1 MKIVFVVPD
10 MAGGGTERV
19 ISLLANEYVKRGI
32 ETAILSFAGNQQS
45 YPLDDRVETVSAGMP
60 SGGNPVV
67 RLHRLFFMR
76 EYFKKNRNCYI
87 FSFSTIGT
95 GFVVL
100 ATLFHKR
107 RMLVSERSDPRAY
120 DRKRYRDF
128 FYGFADCLVCQTE
141 EAVKCFPKKL
151 QKKARVIGNPV
162 DNAVP
167 MPFEGTRSKRITT
180 AGRLEEV
187 KNHKMLIEAF
197 GMFSEAFP
205 DYTLDIYGKGS
216 LEEELKRFASD
227 RGLASSVIFH
237 GFCSDVKEEIRDS
250 SIFVLSSN
258 YEGVSNSMIEA
269 MAMGIPVIATDCP
282 IGGSRTYIEDGVNG
296 LLVPIKDPVSLSEA
310 MKRLAGD
317 PELADDLS
325 NNAATIRDKCS
336 MEKIADQ
343 MLEAAGIKYA
353 GGEEI

>member
-45 YPLDDRVETVSAGMP
+45 YPLDERVETVSAGMP
-60 SGGNPVV
+60 SGGNPIV
-67 RLHRLFFMR
+67 RLRRLSFMKN
-76 EYFKKNRNCYI
+76 YFRQNRNCYI

-95 GFVVL
+95 GFIVL

-141 EAVKCFPKKL
+141 EAITCFPKRL
-151 QKKARVIGNPV
+151 QKKACVIGNPV
-162 DNAVP
+162 DDALP
-167 MPFEGTRSKRITT
+167 GRFKGKRTKRITT

-197 GMFSEAFP
+197 GMFSEVFP

-216 LEEELKRFASD
+216 MEEELRQFAAD
-227 RGLASSVIFH
+227 RGLASSVVFH
-237 GFCSDVKEEIRDS
+237 GFCSNVKEEIRDS
-250 SIFVLSSN
+250 SMFVLSSN

-269 MAMGIPVIATDCP
+269 LAMGIPVIATDCP

-296 LLVPIKDPVSLSEA
+296 LLVPTKDPVRLSEA

-317 PELADDLS
+317 SKLSENLS
-325 NNAATIRDKCS
+325 NNAEKIRYKCS

-343 MLEAAGIKYA
+343 MLEAAGIK
-353 GGEEI
+353 